1 MQIKGIKV
9 EWTQTFEHHCKCVV
23 SIENDLKAE
32 VQTKAKILPWY
43 AMMAS
48 RYLCEY
54 VPLFDT
60 ICFVDFVGAS
70 AQSGKT

>member
-1 MQIKGIKV
+1 MLK
-9 EWTQTFEHHCKCVV
+9 FRDKCVV

-32 VQTKAKILPWY
+32 VQTKAEILPWC
-43 AMMAS
+43 AMIVS